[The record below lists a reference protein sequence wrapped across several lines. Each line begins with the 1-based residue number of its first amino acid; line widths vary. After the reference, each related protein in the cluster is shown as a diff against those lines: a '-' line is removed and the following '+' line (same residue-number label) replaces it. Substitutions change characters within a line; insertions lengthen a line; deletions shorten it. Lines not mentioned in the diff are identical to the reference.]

1 MLSKESKNKF
11 NSFTRREREILN
23 LIVEGCQ
30 NNEIA
35 EYLHVSL
42 KTVKHHLGKL
52 ASKSTLHDIS
62 STIEYALAK
71 GLISISYA

>member
-1 MLSKESKNKF
+1 MLSKESSIKPQ
-11 NSFTRREREILN
+11 SFTRREREILN

-42 KTVKHHLGKL
+42 KTVKNHLGKL